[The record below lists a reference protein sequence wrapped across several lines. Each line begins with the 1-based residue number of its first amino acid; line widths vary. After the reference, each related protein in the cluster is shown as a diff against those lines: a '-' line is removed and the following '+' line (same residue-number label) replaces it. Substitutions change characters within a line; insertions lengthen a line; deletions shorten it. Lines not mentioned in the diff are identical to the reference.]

1 LDAPEIPAKPQDKD
15 QLKESPMKTCMKFL
29 LVAPL
34 MALPAS
40 AVAQTDQGW
49 ATYITEEQWQTVN
62 ELPGVDRQIVSR
74 DIGKLNLSVGIIHRG
89 STRQQAAAAGGG
101 GGRGAAANQPPAR
114 PCGVTSTT
122 RDSGARGIMHLH
134 QTETYIIVSGSGML
148 VTGGEIMNG
157 NASAPESS
165 VTTTLNGP
173 SCSGQIVGDWVSK
186 HVKEG
191 DIIIMPAGTPHG
203 WLDVPVHVDYLSVRP
218 DPDRVLPSD
227 YINPALGDDFE
238 MRTRQ

>member
-1 LDAPEIPAKPQDKD
+1 MTK
-15 QLKESPMKTCMKFL
+15 CWRFL
-29 LVAPL
+29 PGLVATL
-34 MALPAS
+34 VAFPATM
-40 AVAQTDQGW
+40 VAQSDQTW

-74 DIGKLNLSVGIIHRG
+74 DIGALNLSVGIIHRG
-89 STRQQAAAAGGG
+89 ATGQAQEGRAGGG
-101 GGRGAAANQPPAR
+101 GGAGALPPAQS
-114 PCGVTSTT
+114 CGVTDSD
-122 RDSGARGIMHLH
+122 RESGASGIMHLH
-134 QTETYIIVSGSGML
+134 QTETYVVVSGSGTL
-148 VTGGEIMNG
+148 VTGGEILNG
-157 NASAPESS
+157 RASGPEST

-203 WLDVPVHVDYLSVRP
+203 WLEVPVHVDYLSVRP
-218 DPDRVLPSD
+218 DPDRVLPDD

-238 MRTRQ
+238 MRTPQSPE